1 MFGGQDLDHQG
12 RHNALHSIEVL
23 DLASEKQEWQSLGTT
38 MSFKAASPGLLILN
52 QHEILIFGGWNK
64 NPNQNSCILREK
76 IDGEFEIREGN
87 QLEQADNFLVNGI
100 RYKIK
105 AENRYIVFGQKYV
118 HELNE
123 LREFKTL

>member
-1 MFGGQDLDHQG
+1 
-12 RHNALHSIEVL
+12 
-23 DLASEKQEWQSLGTT
+23 

-87 QLEQADNFLVNGI
+87 QLEQPDNFLVNGI
-100 RYKIK
+100 RYKIR
-105 AENRYIVFGQKYV
+105 AEN
-118 HELNE
+118 
-123 LREFKTL
+123 